1 MFRFFIQSCFVF
13 LCCLRTSNAVDPNAL
28 TQTHTFLKTY
38 CISCHNQKKQ
48 SGEIRLDNLSGD
60 MKKDGERWALAFSQ
74 VREGLMPPKKSPQ
87 PKLEESR
94 EFIRVVSQ
102 SLGSILNKFPNQG
115 NLIPHELLFGKSA
128 SAFHPPAGRLWRLS
142 PDNYL
147 LFVRGVTRGGVNGL
161 TQPFSLVPERGIQ
174 DFAGLYTI
182 DEPSTE
188 ILLRNAELIVQAQTL
203 AKNDTI
209 PELKKLMNPDLVP
222 TRQQIESAIQLQHR
236 LAIGKN
242 ATDEE
247 LKRYYAL
254 YEKCCETA
262 SFPEALRTVLQAVLL
277 RTDAMFRMELAQP
290 GKILPAP
297 ELARAIQYSLGI
309 RSDSQLLNAASNGEL
324 QTKEQIASHIKRILY
339 DPKIEKTKLLRFFQ
353 EYFGYHEA
361 SQIFKD
367 KPDHWHFDPRVLEA
381 DANRWVKYLIE
392 QDRDVFHELLTS
404 DRYFVNYTTA
414 VNKQTR
420 KEEPKQMVAPPMRR
434 NDKAN
439 TYYAIP
445 SIEQN
450 YGINKW
456 SAEQPI
462 PMPENT
468 RMGMLMHPAWL
479 VAWSTNFENDVVRR
493 GRWIRE
499 RLLGGTV
506 PELPIGVAA
515 MVPNEP
521 HRTYRDRLKV
531 TRAEE
536 CWKCHRRMDDLG
548 LPFEN
553 FDHYGRFRT
562 EEEILD
568 LEATEKNVDKKNKP
582 LGPIYKKVYLD
593 TSGII
598 ADSGDPKLDGPVKNP
613 RELVQKLAKSD
624 RVRQVFIRHVF
635 RFYMGRNE
643 TLADAKTLQEADAAY
658 LNSGGSF
665 KALVLSLL
673 TSDSFLRRGVGSP
686 TPESKK

>member
-1 MFRFFIQSCFVF
+1 MSRFHFATF
-13 LCCLRTSNAVDPNAL
+13 LIWLGGFQALCASDQNTL
-28 TQTHTFLKTY
+28 TQAQAFLKAN
-38 CISCHNQKKQ
+38 CIACHNEKKQ
-48 SGEIRLDNLSGD
+48 LGDIRLDDLSLD
-60 MKKDGERWALAFSQ
+60 LKKDGERWGLALNQ

-87 PKLEESR
+87 PKVEETR
-94 EFIRVVSQ
+94 EFVALVAQAMGTRPSK
-102 SLGSILNKFPNQG
+102 LPNQG
-115 NLIPHELLFGKSA
+115 NLIPHELLFGKPTSEVV
-128 SAFHPPAGRLWRLS
+128 PPAGRLWRLS
-142 PDNYL
+142 PENYL
-147 LFVRGVTRGGVNGL
+147 LFVRGLSRGGVTGL
-161 TQPFSLVPERGIQ
+161 TQPFTLVPERGIK
-174 DFAGLYTI
+174 DFAGLYSI

-188 ILLRNAELIVQAQTL
+188 ILLRNAELIVHAQTL
-203 AKNDTI
+203 AKNDTV
-209 PELKKLMNPDLVP
+209 PEFKKLMDPELVP
-222 TRQQIESAIQLQHR
+222 TRPQIESAIQLQHR

-254 YEKCCETA
+254 YEKCCQSA
-262 SFPEALRTVLQAVLL
+262 SRPEALRTVLQAVLL
-277 RTDAMFRMELAQP
+277 RTDAMFRMEYAQA

-297 ELARAIQYSLGI
+297 ELARAIQYALGFK
-309 RSDSQLLNAASNGEL
+309 SDSQLFNAASKGEL
-324 QTKEQIASHIKRILY
+324 QTKEQVAAHIKRILY
-339 DPKIEKTKLLRFFQ
+339 DPQIEKTKLLRFFQ
-353 EYFGYHEA
+353 EYFEYHEA
-361 SQIFKD
+361 SRIFKD
-367 KPDHWHFDPRVLEA
+367 KPNNWHYDPRVLEA
-381 DANRWVKYLIE
+381 DADRWVKYLIE
-392 QDRDVFHELLTS
+392 QDRDVFRELLTS
-404 DRYFVNYTTA
+404 DRYFVNYTLTM
-414 VNKQTR
+414 NKQTR
-420 KEEPKQMVAPPMRR
+420 KEEPKQTVPTPMKRD
-434 NDKAN
+434 DKTK
-439 TYYAIP
+439 TYYTIP
-445 SIEQN
+445 SIEEN

-462 PMPENT
+462 RMPENT

-479 VAWSTNFENDVVRR
+479 VSWSTNFDNDVVRR

-562 EEEILD
+562 EEEVLD

-582 LGPIYKKVYLD
+582 LGPVYKKLKLD

-598 ADSGDPKLDGPVKNP
+598 TDSGDPKLDGPVKNP
-613 RELVQKLAKSD
+613 RELVEKLAQSD
-624 RVRQVFIRHVF
+624 RVRQVFVRHVF

-658 LNSGGSF
+658 VNSGGSF

-673 TSDSFLRRGVGSP
+673 TSDSFLMRAEPS
-686 TPESKK
+686 TMESKK